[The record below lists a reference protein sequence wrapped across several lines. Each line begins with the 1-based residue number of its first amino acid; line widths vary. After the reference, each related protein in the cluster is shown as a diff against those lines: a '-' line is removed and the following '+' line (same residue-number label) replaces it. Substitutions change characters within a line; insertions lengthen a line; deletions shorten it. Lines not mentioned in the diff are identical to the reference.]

1 MGVVSDTIIKRN
13 ASRRKKDKLEKTYGF
28 PMSKN
33 LEDVVATMCN
43 LSDVIEEKGLE
54 KGKET
59 TLYDLI
65 QSGLITPE
73 VGAKKLSV

>member
-1 MGVVSDTIIKRN
+1 
-13 ASRRKKDKLEKTYGF
+13 
-28 PMSKN
+28 
-33 LEDVVATMCN
+33 MCN
-43 LSDVIEEKGLE
+43 LSDVIEKKGLE

-73 VGAKKLSV
+73 VGAKKLSVSLFQLAENMKKAGFSFPK